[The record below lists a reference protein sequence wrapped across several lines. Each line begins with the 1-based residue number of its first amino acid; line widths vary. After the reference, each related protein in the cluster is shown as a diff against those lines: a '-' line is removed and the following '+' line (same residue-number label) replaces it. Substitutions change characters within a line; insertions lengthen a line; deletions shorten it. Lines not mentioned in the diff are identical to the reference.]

1 MATENKNNSF
11 DIFGTKAI
19 EVDTHNREKKNDSV
33 IFAPKAKDASD
44 GIYEAKVRFL
54 YNPSNPTKSIIHK
67 VTYFLKD
74 EQDKGYT
81 FDSPQSVGD
90 WNSCECAQL
99 WRKLSKSESAL
110 DRKNAEKLQ
119 KRDVFYSLVYIIN
132 DAVKPANNGK
142 IMVMKYGVKLK
153 AKLDRYLNPK
163 TGKKVDIFN
172 FFNGRNMDL
181 YITRQGNFN
190 NYDDTSFEDSGSAI
204 EVNGVEVEAN
214 DAGREIL
221 QKFMANAPSL
231 DQFEYKPM
239 SSEDQTKLQSILNQY
254 RSPGDAVSAI
264 TNKPASKPA
273 AKVASKP
280 AAKVEAD
287 DDDDTDAPQTTSK
300 EGGDENLDEF
310 LDNLGI

>member
-1 MATENKNNSF
+1 MAETNNTF

-19 EVDTHNREKKNDSV
+19 EVETHNREKKGDS
-33 IFAPKAKDASD
+33 IIYAPKAKDASD
-44 GIYEAKVRFL
+44 GIYQAKVRFL

-74 EQDKGYT
+74 SADQGHT
-81 FDSPQSVGD
+81 FDSPQSIGD

-119 KRDVFYSLVYIIN
+119 KRDVFYSLVYIID

-142 IMVMKYGVKLK
+142 ILVMKYGVKLK

-163 TGKKVDIFN
+163 VGKKVDIFN
-172 FFNGRNMDL
+172 FFNGRTMDL

-190 NYDDTSFEDSGSAI
+190 NYDDTSFEDSASALEI
-204 EVNGVEVEAN
+204 NGVEVEAN
-214 DAGREIL
+214 EAGREVL
-221 QKFMANAPSL
+221 QKFMSTAPSL
-231 DQFEYKPM
+231 DQFEYKSM
-239 SSEDQTKLQSILNQY
+239 SEEEQSKLQVILNQY
-254 RSPGDAVSAI
+254 RSPGEAVSSI
-264 TNKPASKPA
+264 TTKSVSKPA
-273 AKVASKP
+273 AKP
-280 AAKVEAD
+280 AAKKVDIVDEGEESD
-287 DDDDTDAPQTTSK
+287 DSSSSGESK
-300 EGGDENLDEF
+300 DENLDEF

>member
-1 MATENKNNSF
+1 MAEKTNTF

-19 EVDTHNREKKNDSV
+19 EVETHNREKKGDS
-33 IFAPKAKDASD
+33 IIYAPKAKDASD
-44 GIYEAKVRFL
+44 GIYQAKVRFL

-74 EQDKGYT
+74 SADQGHT

-119 KRDVFYSLVYIIN
+119 KRDVFYSLVYIID

-142 IMVMKYGVKLK
+142 ILVMKYGVKLK

-172 FFNGRNMDL
+172 FFNGRTMDL

-190 NYDDTSFEDSGSAI
+190 NYDDTSFEDSASALEI
-204 EVNGVEVEAN
+204 NGAEVEAN
-214 DAGREIL
+214 DAGREVL
-221 QKFMANAPSL
+221 QKFMSTAPSL
-231 DQFEYKPM
+231 DQFEYKAM
-239 SSEDQTKLQSILNQY
+239 SPEDQSKLQVILNQY
-254 RSPGDAVSAI
+254 RSSGAAVSSI
-264 TNKPASKPA
+264 TTKPASKPA
-273 AKVASKP
+273 VKPASK
-280 AAKVEAD
+280 KDDVVEEESEE
-287 DDDDTDAPQTTSK
+287 TSQAGESK
-300 EGGDENLDEF
+300 DENLDEF

>member
-1 MATENKNNSF
+1 MATENNGF

-19 EVDTHNREKKNDSV
+19 EVETHNREKKNDSV

-44 GIYEAKVRFL
+44 GIYQAKVRFL

-74 EQDKGYT
+74 ETDKGYT

-119 KRDVFYSLVYIIN
+119 KRDVFYSLVYIID

-142 IMVMKYGVKLK
+142 IMVLKYGVKLK

-190 NYDDTSFEDSGSAI
+190 NYDDTSFEDAGTAI
-204 EVNGVEVEAN
+204 EINGVEVEAN
-214 DAGREIL
+214 EAGRESL
-221 QKFMANAPSL
+221 KKFMDSAPSL

-264 TNKPASKPA
+264 TKTPSSKPS
-273 AKVASKP
+273 VSKP
-280 AAKVEAD
+280 VAKKVIVEDESQDESEAKSN
-287 DDDDTDAPQTTSK
+287 DA
-300 EGGDENLDEF
+300 GDENLDEF

>member
-1 MATENKNNSF
+1 MGANF

-19 EVDTHNREKKNDSV
+19 EVETHNREKKNDSI
-33 IFAPKAKDASD
+33 IFSPKAKDASD

-54 YNPSNPTKSIIHK
+54 YNPTNPLKSIIHK
-67 VTYFLKD
+67 VTYYLKD
-74 EQDKGYT
+74 EKDQGFT

-90 WNSCECAQL
+90 WNGCETAQL

-142 IMVMKYGVKLK
+142 IMVLKYGVKLK

-190 NYDDTSFEDSGSAI
+190 NYDDTSFEDSGTAI
-204 EVNGVEVEAN
+204 EINGVEVEAN
-214 DAGREIL
+214 DAGRETL
-221 QKFMANAPSL
+221 QKFMENAPKL
-231 DQFEYKPM
+231 EQFEYKAI
-239 SSEDQTKLQSILNQY
+239 SAEEQSKLHSILNQY
-254 RSPGDAVSAI
+254 RSPGEAI
-264 TNKPASKPA
+264 SSITSNSKN
-273 AKVASKP
+273 
-280 AAKVEAD
+280 
-287 DDDDTDAPQTTSK
+287 TSK
-300 EGGDENLDEF
+300 APVSKAPAKKAAPVQDDSEDEVVTEGEDDSNLNDF